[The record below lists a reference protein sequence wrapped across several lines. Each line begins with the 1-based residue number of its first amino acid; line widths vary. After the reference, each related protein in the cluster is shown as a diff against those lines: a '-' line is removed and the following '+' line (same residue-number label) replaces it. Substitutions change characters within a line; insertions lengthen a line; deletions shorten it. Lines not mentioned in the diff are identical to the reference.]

1 MIAHCKRLLIEWMT
15 NHSISDS
22 RKIKEAYS
30 MYATC
35 IRNTNQEGQLTIG
48 KRYKIIQRGKLG
60 DAIYIKCDDGRMWW
74 MNINRFEIE

>member
-1 MIAHCKRLLIEWMT
+1 MIAHYKRLLIEWMT
-15 NHSISDS
+15 NPLSIGFN
-22 RKIKEAYS
+22 KIKEAYS

-35 IRNTNQEGQLTIG
+35 IRNTHQEEQLTIG